1 MGTQKKRLNE
11 NQTMLKLMEKKN
23 NYNFTLKDF
32 PYLDIYALTKGY
44 EQPVVIFRQ
53 DIERFS
59 HFSTK
64 ISLKLA

>member
-1 MGTQKKRLNE
+1 MG
-11 NQTMLKLMEKKN
+11 KKN
-23 NYNFTLKDF
+23 NYNFTPKDF

-44 EQPVVIFRQ
+44 EQPGVICRQ

-64 ISLKLA
+64 NLIEIGIMGKKSHMSKM